1 MIPLT
6 SLTTPVAATES
17 LYLEKTPDVA
27 PLLWAEEQNT
37 QSTVTDDY
45 FAGLRLLNTP
55 PSPLITVVKVDLPTQ
70 NADAGDNV
78 GTTGTEVHNTI
89 WYEGSYDANNWV
101 VTRERL

>member
-37 QSTVTDDY
+37 QSTVTDEY
-45 FAGLRLLNTP
+45 FAGLMATQYP
-55 PSPLITVVKVDLPTQ
+55 P
-70 NADAGDNV
+70 
-78 GTTGTEVHNTI
+78 
-89 WYEGSYDANNWV
+89 
-101 VTRERL
+101 R